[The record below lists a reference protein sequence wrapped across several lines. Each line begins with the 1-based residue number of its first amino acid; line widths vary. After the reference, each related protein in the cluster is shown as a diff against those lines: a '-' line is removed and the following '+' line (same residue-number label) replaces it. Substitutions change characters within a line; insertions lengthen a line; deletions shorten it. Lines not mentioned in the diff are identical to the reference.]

1 MVEAST
7 PTIGREEKGEG
18 AGLGGKYARFGSS
31 VPIIYNSQS
40 VTLGLLCIN
49 ELTSYVLQESLFESG
64 EWRLRDRERESETKR
79 RGRNER
85 QKRERERCDTGIA

>member
-49 ELTSYVLQESLFESG
+49 ELTCKNKKKETRHFSKNFEQFI
-64 EWRLRDRERESETKR
+64 K
-79 RGRNER
+79 
-85 QKRERERCDTGIA
+85 

>member
-49 ELTSYVLQESLFESG
+49 ELTSKNKKKEIRHFSKKFEQFI
-64 EWRLRDRERESETKR
+64 K
-79 RGRNER
+79 
-85 QKRERERCDTGIA
+85 